1 MMRIEFSLVSPPFFV
16 HVLLSVRFAF
26 TRHDIVA
33 SIMAVT
39 AHDPKF
45 PCSLTVYIPFPSNRL
60 AKAALRTLSVDPELS
75 SLVERSFS
83 LVTAVP
89 DSQSAVQHDPF
100 KAALLANAAPAEP
113 IHATTT
119 NDSSDGQLDD
129 PAATILK
136 TEYKATTNRMLRVS
150 VNGFFESL
158 GTVIQVMEE
167 LDIDVVHEKG
177 LDSLEG
183 AQGVE
188 QGMTGSTG

>member
-1 MMRIEFSLVSPPFFV
+1 M
-16 HVLLSVRFAF
+16 
-26 TRHDIVA
+26 
-33 SIMAVT
+33 
-39 AHDPKF
+39 
-45 PCSLTVYIPFPSNRL
+45 
-60 AKAALRTLSVDPELS
+60 
-75 SLVERSFS
+75 
-83 LVTAVP
+83 VTAVP
-89 DSQSAVQHDPF
+89 DSQGAVQHDPF
-100 KAALLANAAPAEP
+100 KASLLANAAPTEP
-113 IHATTT
+113 IHATT
-119 NDSSDGQLDD
+119 SDGQLDD
-129 PAATILK
+129 PAANILK

>member
-1 MMRIEFSLVSPPFFV
+1 
-16 HVLLSVRFAF
+16 
-26 TRHDIVA
+26 
-33 SIMAVT
+33 MAAT
-39 AHDPKF
+39 AHNPKF

-75 SLVERSFS
+75 SLVERCFS

-89 DSQSAVQHDPF
+89 NSQGAVQHDPF
-100 KAALLANAAPAEP
+100 KASLLANAAPTEP
-113 IHATTT
+113 IHATSTKEGL
-119 NDSSDGQLDD
+119 DGQLDD

-136 TEYKATTNRMLRVS
+136 TEYMATTNRMLRVS

-158 GTVIQVMEE
+158 GTVIQLMEE
-167 LDIDVVHEKG
+167 LDVDVVHEKG

>member
-1 MMRIEFSLVSPPFFV
+1 PSNR
-16 HVLLSVRFAF
+16 
-26 TRHDIVA
+26 
-33 SIMAVT
+33 
-39 AHDPKF
+39 
-45 PCSLTVYIPFPSNRL
+45 TVYIPFPSNRL
-60 AKAALRTLSVDPELS
+60 AKAALRTLCVDPELS

-83 LVTAVP
+83 LVTA
-89 DSQSAVQHDPF
+89 
-100 KAALLANAAPAEP
+100 
-113 IHATTT
+113 
-119 NDSSDGQLDD
+119 SSDGHLDD
-129 PAATILK
+129 PAANILK

-188 QGMTGSTG
+188 QGMTGSTGWAISALGPEGGM

>member
-1 MMRIEFSLVSPPFFV
+1 M
-16 HVLLSVRFAF
+16 
-26 TRHDIVA
+26 
-33 SIMAVT
+33 MAVT

-45 PCSLTVYIPFPSNRL
+45 SCSLTVYIPFPSNRL

-75 SLVERSFS
+75 SLVERSFT

-89 DSQSAVQHDPF
+89 DSQCVVQHDTF
-100 KAALLANAAPAEP
+100 KASLLANAAPAEP
-113 IHATTT
+113 THATATKE
-119 NDSSDGQLDD
+119 GEGVQLDD

-177 LDSLEG
+177 LESLGG